1 MIIAI
6 ANRSDDGGRSLL
18 ADHLALLRAAS
29 GRKVLLMDTDPGQ
42 PSVSWSAARSAAGP
56 GPA

>member
-6 ANRSDDGGRSLL
+6 ANQSDDGGRSLL
-18 ADHLALLRAAS
+18 ANNLALLRAAS
-29 GRKVLLMDTDPGQ
+29 GRKVLLVDTDPGQ
-42 PSVSWSAARSAAGP
+42 PSVSWSAARSAACL